1 MPTAQEPGSP
11 IKPSNATPTM
21 RSPNPS
27 AQTFGNAVWY
37 SYDYSIDTP
46 RDHVVGHGMAMCR
59 KTDGRWRTLNMHN
72 SLHEP

>member
-1 MPTAQEPGSP
+1 
-11 IKPSNATPTM
+11 M
-21 RSPNPS
+21 RSPNPN